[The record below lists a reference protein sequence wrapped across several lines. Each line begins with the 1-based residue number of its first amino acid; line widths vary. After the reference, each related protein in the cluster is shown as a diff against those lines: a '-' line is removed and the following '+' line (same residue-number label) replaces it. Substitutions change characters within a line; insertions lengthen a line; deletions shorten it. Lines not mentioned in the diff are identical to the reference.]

1 MPHRLYD
8 DDKIKLIILYLLN
21 ELDDSYDFQTIT
33 EIIIWDS
40 SINYFVFTDCFNQLV
55 ENGSINKIVD
65 NDGNELFRI
74 SQNGKI
80 SIEAVE
86 DSLMKFVKERIMRSA
101 TRLLAF
107 KKDGSNVSS
116 TLEKT
121 EDGYQLTC
129 ALKNN
134 KFNLLELKLF
144 LDNEE
149 EAQFLQTGFD
159 QRAEKIYS
167 GILALLSEDIKY
179 TKYFM

>member
-33 EIIIWDS
+33 EIIVWDS

-55 ENGSINKIVD
+55 ENGSIEKFLSPEGV
-65 NDGNELFRI
+65 EMFRI
-74 SQNGKI
+74 SENGRI

-86 DSLMKFVKERIMRSA
+86 DTLLKFVKERIMRSA

-107 KKDGSNVSS
+107 KKDGSNV
-116 TLEKT
+116 TTNLEKT
-121 EDGYQLTC
+121 EDGYNLTC
-129 ALKNN
+129 SLKNK
-134 KFNLLELKLF
+134 KFSLLELKLF
-144 LDNEE
+144 LDSEE

-167 GILALLSEDIKY
+167 GILALLSEDTKY

>member
-55 ENGSINKIVD
+55 DNGSIDRITTD
-65 NDGNELFRI
+65 DGKELYKI

-86 DSLMKFVKERIMRSA
+86 DSLLKFVKERIMRSA

-107 KKDGSNVSS
+107 KKDGSNVTSN
-116 TLEKT
+116 LEKT
-121 EDGYQLTC
+121 EEGYQLTC
-129 ALKNN
+129 CLKNN
-134 KFNLLELKLF
+134 RFNLFELKLF
-144 LDNEE
+144 LDSEE
-149 EAQFLQTGFD
+149 EAKFLQTGFD

-167 GILALLSEDIKY
+167 GILALLSEDTKY